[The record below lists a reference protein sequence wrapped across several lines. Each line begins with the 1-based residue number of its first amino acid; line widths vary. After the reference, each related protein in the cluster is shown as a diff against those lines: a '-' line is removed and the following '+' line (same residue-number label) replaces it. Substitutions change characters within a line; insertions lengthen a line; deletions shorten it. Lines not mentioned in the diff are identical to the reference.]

1 MSYKGYLVEE
11 NNGVFTSSIKN
22 IDVPKIESNSVIIK
36 VHYSSLNYKDALA
49 ATGAKG
55 VVKSYP
61 FIPGIDV
68 AGEVIESTSSKFK
81 IGDNVIATGYKI
93 GMSVFGGFGE
103 IVHLPDN
110 WVVMMPKELDFLTSM
125 SYGTA
130 GLTAAACIKT
140 VSYTHLTLPTKA

>member
-110 WVVMMPKELDFLTSM
+110 WVVICLLYTSD
-125 SYGTA
+125 
-130 GLTAAACIKT
+130 AADDQ
-140 VSYTHLTLPTKA
+140 